1 MEALEI
7 FQLIILVTIG
17 IFVWYLGS
25 NLDSHRR
32 NKKIRNIRN
41 K

>member
-7 FQLIILVTIG
+7 FQLIILVIIG
-17 IFVWYLGS
+17 TLVWYLGS

-32 NKKIRNIRN
+32 NKKSKN